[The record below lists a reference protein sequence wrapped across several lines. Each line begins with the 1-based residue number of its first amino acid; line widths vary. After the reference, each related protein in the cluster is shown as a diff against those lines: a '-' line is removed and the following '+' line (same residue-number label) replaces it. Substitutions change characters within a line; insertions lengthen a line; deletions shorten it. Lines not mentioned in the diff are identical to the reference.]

1 MFDIESLFADAD
13 PVRGSSLPSADS
25 PEATYLYQQ
34 ISSSSAPRLKAQH
47 GTQVRVIAGVGLA
60 GAAALVAVLVV
71 PGAPGAPTSAAAAVL
86 AHLSK
91 VAADQPAAAA
101 LPAGQYEY
109 TASVGMN
116 LISRVYENDELPG
129 SPTTSGPPKQTF
141 SVYAPVTR
149 QVWIA
154 TDGSGRLEQSYG
166 TPSFLT
172 PADRAAWVS
181 DGSPDVVP
189 ASSDVDSIEPKG
201 ALVAPDLSNLPTNPG
216 TLLAGIEARTVGSSF
231 DAPAGAAGTFQII
244 GDLLR
249 ETDASPT
256 LRATLYQVAAQMP
269 GVTLIGTVTDAAG
282 RSGMAVAYASNC
294 EQNELIFDLTT
305 SVLLGEASVVTDPSQ
320 LCRLDV
326 SVGTVVYE
334 TSYVASGVVNSTS
347 DVPEG
352 TSLTSYHVAIP
363 ASPSSSGSA
372 GSSNCSSTAPSQ
384 GTSTSSSTVSTTTT
398 PRV

>member
-1 MFDIESLFADAD
+1 
-13 PVRGSSLPSADS
+13 
-25 PEATYLYQQ
+25 
-34 ISSSSAPRLKAQH
+34 
-47 GTQVRVIAGVGLA
+47 VRVIAGVGLA
-60 GAAALVAVLVV
+60 AAAALVAVLVV

-101 LPAGQYEY
+101 LPASQYEY

-231 DAPAGAAGTFQII
+231 GAPAGAAGTFEII

-249 ETDASPT
+249 ETDASPR
-256 LRATLYQVAAQMP
+256 LRAALYQAAAQMP

-282 RSGMAVAYASNC
+282 RSGTAVAYASNG
-294 EQNELIFDLTT
+294 EQNELIFDPTT
-305 SVLLGEASVVTDPSQ
+305 SVLLGEATVVTDPTQ

-326 SVGTVVYE
+326 SVGTVLYE

-363 ASPSSSGSA
+363 SSPSSSGSPS
-372 GSSNCSSTAPSQ
+372 SSNCSSTAPSQ
-384 GTSTSSSTVSTTTT
+384 GTGASSPTVSTTTT
-398 PRV
+398 PQA

>member
-60 GAAALVAVLVV
+60 AAAALVAVLVV

-181 DGSPDVVP
+181 DGSPNIVP
-189 ASSDVDSIEPKG
+189 ASSDVDSIEAKG
-201 ALVAPDLSNLPTNPG
+201 ALVVPDLSNLPTNPG
-216 TLLAGIEARTVGSSF
+216 TLLAGIEATTVGSSF

-249 ETDASPT
+249 ETDASPA
-256 LRATLYQVAAQMP
+256 LRAALYQAAAQMP

-282 RSGMAVAYASNC
+282 RSGTAVAYASSG
-294 EQNELIFDLTT
+294 EQNELIFDPTT
-305 SVLLGEASVVTDPSQ
+305 SVLLGEATVVTDPTQ

-326 SVGTVVYE
+326 SVGTVLYE

-347 DVPEG
+347 DVPGG

-372 GSSNCSSTAPSQ
+372 SSSNCSSTYPSQ
-384 GTSTSSSTVSTTTT
+384 GTGASSPTVSTTTT
-398 PRV
+398 PQA

>member
-60 GAAALVAVLVV
+60 ATAALVAVLVV

-181 DGSPDVVP
+181 DGSPNIVP
-189 ASSDVDSIEPKG
+189 ASSDVDSIEAKG
-201 ALVAPDLSNLPTNPG
+201 ALVVPDLSNLPTNPG
-216 TLLAGIEARTVGSSF
+216 TLLAGIEATTVGSSF

-249 ETDASPT
+249 ETDASPA
-256 LRATLYQVAAQMP
+256 LRAALYQAAAQMP

-282 RSGMAVAYASNC
+282 RSGTAVAYASSG
-294 EQNELIFDLTT
+294 EQNELIFDPTT
-305 SVLLGEASVVTDPSQ
+305 SVLLGEATVVTDPTQ

-326 SVGTVVYE
+326 SVGTVLYE

-347 DVPEG
+347 DVPGG

-372 GSSNCSSTAPSQ
+372 SSSNCSSTYPSQ
-384 GTSTSSSTVSTTTT
+384 GTGASSPTVSTTTT
-398 PRV
+398 PQA